1 MDKTQIDE
9 RLAQLRA
16 RAADVLGEPPDTSDA
31 GGLSQVERAIQ
42 VGEAAAFRGTLIT
55 EWSTKAERVRQW
67 FVSLADDVSNDAL
80 GDVLNAHAVACDIRA
95 LAAEIPSESETTTAA
110 RLREAK
116 NAEAARQVARCAAE
130 LGYVGEPATLAVA
143 VGDACLAFAR
153 ELREIHAR
161 HAVTVKRLEAELAR
175 AVVFAEAREKISRLP
190 VVLVG
195 GDPVLLAPG
204 AEFAGWTA
212 EDGGPLSLGALL
224 RFGDLEVHVNDTSV
238 KSLAAQIR
246 GDVAAGGRP

>member
-9 RLAQLRA
+9 RLMRLQA

-42 VGEAAAFRGTLIT
+42 VGKAAVENKLRDI
-55 EWSTKAERVRQW
+55 
-67 FVSLADDVSNDAL
+67 
-80 GDVLNAHAVACDIRA
+80 AV
-95 LAAEIPSESETTTAA
+95 ETAV
-110 RLREAK
+110 RLREAA

-161 HAVTVKRLEAELAR
+161 HAVTVKRLEAEVDALKLAQVAR
-175 AVVFAEAREKISRLP
+175 DAE
-190 VVLVG
+190 
-195 GDPVLLAPG
+195 
-204 AEFAGWTA
+204 
-212 EDGGPLSLGALL
+212 
-224 RFGDLEVHVNDTSV
+224 V
-238 KSLAAQIR
+238 KS
-246 GDVAAGGRP
+246 